1 MKVSEDVRRDIQLA
15 QDTLNEALHSPDIDR
30 ALVYVSAVAELM
42 DLLSKS
48 ICKFCGGKQG
58 AHTELHAHTVS
69 IDGQA
74 VG

>member
-1 MKVSEDVRRDIQLA
+1 MKVSKDVRRDIQLA

-48 ICKFCGGKQG
+48 ICKFHQEATQRLADAIEGDR
-58 AHTELHAHTVS
+58 ARR
-69 IDGQA
+69 
-74 VG
+74 